1 MLFLS
6 KLIGYYLRLCVFFYI
21 FAAMK
26 KNLIIVLLTLLITSG
41 CENKTVLNQI
51 NEIEFLTEQ
60 ELFDSAY
67 VQLSKINEGTL
78 NNDDE
83 RAHYYLL
90 RTRLGYLTQ
99 HPDSTNTLDSL
110 VIPYFSEMNDPKNL
124 ASAYYYKGYSI
135 AIKGDYAKAILY
147 YKKAEE
153 QAIIVENDKLLFKVF
168 EGLSVINE
176 LTGNY
181 TLELE
186 YAQKTLKTAS
196 RVNNNKWMYAALYK
210 TALAYSRLGQIDS
223 SLNYLDKVEPL
234 LKYIPKEDLPYTL
247 VSIAY
252 LYKHTNPEK
261 AKYYLEKSLSEA
273 ESSYALAHL
282 SDIYINEGKIDDA
295 YLLWKKA
302 LTINDNNPKDII
314 LHNLLEYDMEHGR
327 TDSVC
332 LYVNEIIAIKDS
344 IINSL
349 RNDTIKDLQLRFDHE
364 VAMRKQDKITNN
376 WQKSLLAAI
385 LFISLLIA
393 YIIIKRY
400 RERIK
405 MQEAQMQIND
415 LMDQIRELEKSE
427 EDNSAAIQKL
437 NDQIKDRLNKEGP
450 LLKQGKMLYDRIKDG
465 QTVSEW
471 RKKDFELFIHY
482 FKAIDFKTVN
492 RLEKT
497 LRKEKLTPQKMFFLL
512 LNEMGYNKKEIARIL
527 GISDTSVN
535 TLYFRTKPIE

>member
-1 MLFLS
+1 M
-6 KLIGYYLRLCVFFYI
+6 FFYI
-21 FAAMK
+21 FATMK
-26 KNLIIVLLTLLITSG
+26 KNLIIALFTLLITYG
-41 CENKTVLNQI
+41 CENKSVLNQI
-51 NEIEFLTEQ
+51 NEIEFLTDQ

-67 VQLSKINEGTL
+67 VKLSKINETVL
-78 NNDDE
+78 SNDDQK
-83 RAHYYLL
+83 AHYYLL
-90 RTRLGYLTQ
+90 RSQLGYLTQ
-99 HPDSTNTLDSL
+99 HPDSSNMLDSL
-110 VIPYFSEMNDPKNL
+110 VIPHFSQKNDPKNL
-124 ASAYYYKGYSI
+124 SNAYYYKGYSEVI
-135 AIKGDYAKAILY
+135 RGEYVNATY
-147 YKKAEE
+147 YFKKAEE
-153 QAIIVENDKLLFKVF
+153 QAMIIENDKQLFKVY
-168 EGLSVINE
+168 ESLSATNE

-181 TLELE
+181 KLELDYAKKALKIAPNINNYRWE
-186 YAQKTLKTAS
+186 YDAH
-196 RVNNNKWMYAALYK
+196 YK
-210 TALAYSRLGQIDS
+210 MALAYSRLGFIDS
-223 SLNYLDKVEPL
+223 SLYYINMVEPL
-234 LKYIPKEDLPYTL
+234 LKYVPKEDLPYTL
-247 VSIAY
+247 VGIAY

-261 AKYYLEKSLSEA
+261 AKYYLKKSLSEA

-282 SDIYINEGKIDDA
+282 SDIYVSEGKIDEA
-295 YLLWKKA
+295 YLLRKKA

-415 LMDQIRELEKSE
+415 LMDQIRELEKSK

-450 LLKQGKMLYDRIKDG
+450 LLKQGKILYDQIKGG

-497 LRKEKLTPQKMFFLL
+497 QRKEKLTPQKIFFLL

>member
-1 MLFLS
+1 
-6 KLIGYYLRLCVFFYI
+6 
-21 FAAMK
+21 MK
-26 KNLIIVLLTLLITSG
+26 KVILIVLLALLITSS
-41 CENKTVLNQI
+41 CENKSVLNRI
-51 NEIEFLTEQ
+51 NEIESLTDR

-153 QAIIVENDKLLFKVF
+153 QAMIVENDKLLFKVF

-186 YAQKTLKTAS
+186 YSQKTLKTAS

-210 TALAYSRLGQIDS
+210 TALAYSRLGQRDS
-223 SLNYLDKVEPL
+223 SLYYINKVEPL
-234 LKYIPKEDLPYTL
+234 LKYVPQNDLPYTL

-261 AKYYLEKSLSEA
+261 AKYYLERSLSEE
-273 ESSYALAHL
+273 ESSYAIAHL
-282 SDIYINEGKIDDA
+282 ADIYLKEGNFDKA

-302 LTINDNNPKDII
+302 LNVHDRRPKDKI
-314 LHNLLEYDMEHGR
+314 LHNILEYDINHG
-327 TDSVC
+327 DIDHVC
-332 LYVNEIIAIKDS
+332 ETVNEIIVIKDS
-344 IINSL
+344 IINCL
-349 RNDTIKDLQLRFDHE
+349 RNDTIKDLQLQFDHE
-364 VAMRKQDKITNN
+364 VAMRKQESVTNN
-376 WQKSLLAAI
+376 WQKGLLAAI
-385 LFISLLIA
+385 LLITLLVA

-400 RERIK
+400 REKNK
-405 MQEAQMQIND
+405 MQEAQMQMND
-415 LMDQIRELEKSE
+415 LMNQIRELEKSE
-427 EDNSAAIQKL
+427 EDNSIAIQKL
-437 NDQIKDRLNKEGP
+437 NDQIKDKLNKEGS
-450 LLKQGKMLYDRIKDG
+450 LLKQGKILYDQIQDG
-465 QTVSEW
+465 KTVVEW
-471 RKKDFELFIHY
+471 RKKDFELFNNY
-482 FKAIDFKTVN
+482 YKAIDYKTVN
-492 RLEKT
+492 RLVKT
-497 LRKEKLTPQKMFFLL
+497 KRQEKLTPHKLFFLL
-512 LNEMGYNKKEIARIL
+512 LNEMGYNKKDIARIFS
-527 GISDTSVN
+527 ISDTSVN

>member
-1 MLFLS
+1 
-6 KLIGYYLRLCVFFYI
+6 
-21 FAAMK
+21 MK
-26 KNLIIVLLTLLITSG
+26 KVILIVLLALLITSS
-41 CENKTVLNQI
+41 CENKSVLNRI
-51 NEIEFLTEQ
+51 NEIESLTDR

-153 QAIIVENDKLLFKVF
+153 QAMIVENDKLLFKVF

-176 LTGNY
+176 PTGNY

-186 YAQKTLKTAS
+186 YSQKTLKTAS

-210 TALAYSRLGQIDS
+210 TALAYSRLGQRDS
-223 SLNYLDKVEPL
+223 SLYYINKVEPL
-234 LKYIPKEDLPYTL
+234 LKYVPQNDLPYTL

-261 AKYYLEKSLSEA
+261 AKYYLERSLSEE
-273 ESSYALAHL
+273 ESSYAIAHL
-282 SDIYINEGKIDDA
+282 ADIYLKEGNFDKA

-302 LTINDNNPKDII
+302 LNVHDRRPKDKI
-314 LHNLLEYDMEHGR
+314 LHNILEYDINHG
-327 TDSVC
+327 DIDHVC
-332 LYVNEIIAIKDS
+332 ETVNEIIVIKDS
-344 IINSL
+344 IINCL
-349 RNDTIKDLQLRFDHE
+349 RNDTIKDLQLQFDHE
-364 VAMRKQDKITNN
+364 VAMRKQESVTNN
-376 WQKSLLAAI
+376 WQKGLLAAI
-385 LFISLLIA
+385 LLITLLVA

-400 RERIK
+400 REKNK
-405 MQEAQMQIND
+405 MQEAQMQMND
-415 LMDQIRELEKSE
+415 LMNQIRELEKSE
-427 EDNSAAIQKL
+427 EDNSIAIQKL
-437 NDQIKDRLNKEGP
+437 NDQIKDKLNKEGS
-450 LLKQGKMLYDRIKDG
+450 LLKQGKILYDQIQDG
-465 QTVSEW
+465 KTVVEW
-471 RKKDFELFIHY
+471 RKKDFELFNNY
-482 FKAIDFKTVN
+482 YKAIDYKTVN
-492 RLEKT
+492 RLVKT
-497 LRKEKLTPQKMFFLL
+497 KRQEKLTPHKLFFLL
-512 LNEMGYNKKEIARIL
+512 LNEMGYNKKDIARIFS
-527 GISDTSVN
+527 ISDTSVN

>member
-1 MLFLS
+1 
-6 KLIGYYLRLCVFFYI
+6 
-21 FAAMK
+21 MK
-26 KNLIIVLLTLLITSG
+26 KVILIVLLALLITSS
-41 CENKTVLNQI
+41 CENKSVLNRI
-51 NEIEFLTEQ
+51 NEIESLTDR

-153 QAIIVENDKLLFKVF
+153 QAMIVENDKLLFKVF

-210 TALAYSRLGQIDS
+210 TALAYSRLRQRDS
-223 SLNYLDKVEPL
+223 SLYYINKVEPL
-234 LKYIPKEDLPYTL
+234 LKYVPQNDLPYTL

-261 AKYYLEKSLSEA
+261 AKYYLERSLSEE
-273 ESSYALAHL
+273 ESSYAIAHL
-282 SDIYINEGKIDDA
+282 ADIYLKEGNFDKA

-302 LTINDNNPKDII
+302 LNVHDRRPKDKI
-314 LHNLLEYDMEHGR
+314 LHNIFEYDINHGNI
-327 TDSVC
+327 DHVC
-332 LYVNEIIAIKDS
+332 ETVNDIITIKDS

-364 VAMRKQDKITNN
+364 VAMRKQETITSN
-376 WQKSLLAAI
+376 WQKGLLVAF
-385 LFISLLIA
+385 LLISLLVA

-497 LRKEKLTPQKMFFLL
+497 QRKEKLTPQKIFFLL

>member
-1 MLFLS
+1 M
-6 KLIGYYLRLCVFFYI
+6 FFYI
-21 FAAMK
+21 FATMK
-26 KNLIIVLLTLLITSG
+26 KNLIIALFTLLITYG
-41 CENKTVLNQI
+41 CENKSVLNQI
-51 NEIEFLTEQ
+51 NEIESLTDR

-67 VQLSKINEGTL
+67 VKLSKINETAL
-78 NNDDE
+78 SNDDQK
-83 RAHYYLL
+83 AHYYLL
-90 RTRLGYLTQ
+90 RSQLGYLTQ
-99 HPDSTNTLDSL
+99 HPDSSNMLDSL
-110 VIPYFSEMNDPKNL
+110 VIPYFTQKNNPKNL
-124 ASAYYYKGYSI
+124 ANAYYYKGYSEVTR
-135 AIKGDYAKAILY
+135 GDYANATYLF
-147 YKKAEE
+147 KKAEE
-153 QAIIVENDKLLFKVF
+153 LAMVIDNDKLLYKVY
-168 EGLSVINE
+168 ESLSAINE

-181 TLELE
+181 KLELD
-186 YAQKTLKTAS
+186 YAKKAINI
-196 RVNNNKWMYAALYK
+196 VPKINNKKWTYDILYK
-210 TALAYSRLGQIDS
+210 VALAYSQIGQKDS
-223 SLNYLDKVEPL
+223 LLYYINKAEPF
-234 LKYIPKEDLPYTL
+234 LKYVPKKELPIYL

-252 LYKHTNPEK
+252 LYKHTDPEK
-261 AKYYLEKSLSEA
+261 AKHYLKESLSEM

-282 SDIYINEGKIDDA
+282 ADIYLNEGNLDKA
-295 YLLWKKA
+295 YILWKKA
-302 LTINDNNPKDII
+302 LNVHDRRPKDKI
-314 LHNLLEYDMEHGR
+314 LHNIFEYDINHGNI
-327 TDSVC
+327 DHVC
-332 LYVNEIIAIKDS
+332 ETVNDIITIKDS

-364 VAMRKQDKITNN
+364 VAMRKQETITSN
-376 WQKSLLAAI
+376 WQKGLLVAF
-385 LFISLLIA
+385 LLISLLVA

-492 RLEKT
+492 HLEKT